1 MPYCLVCKNPASP
14 LDFDY
19 PTMNRLTFQFD
30 EIRAAYAA
38 EPHSTIQKRLERIG
52 RVEAMLRANE
62 EKLCKAVAADFGHR
76 HPIETQLAE
85 LSQIYQA
92 CRYTKKH
99 LKEWLKPFH
108 LETPA
113 YLSSSTAWM
122 QAQPKGIVGV
132 MSPWNYPILL
142 ALAPAI
148 AALAAGNRV
157 WLKPSERSSRTSGF
171 LATLIQEYFHF
182 TELNVTTGDANTAA
196 DFAALPFDHLFFS
209 GSTAIGKKVMR
220 AAADNLVPVTLELGG
235 KSPALIDS
243 SANLP
248 NAANSIV
255 YGKLLN
261 SGQTCIAPDYVLVSQ
276 QQHDALLAEL
286 IKAAQSQ
293 FSKPKM
299 LTGPI
304 DPEQT
309 ARWHFLVEDAIAHGA
324 IATPLLA
331 SSAESGRVFEPVA
344 LSNVSPESA
353 VMREEIFGPILP
365 IVTVPDGASS
375 TTAMVDVINSGSSP
389 SPLALYW
396 FGKNNARLN
405 HVIANT
411 RSGGITV
418 NDVLLHAACD
428 GIPFG
433 GIGSSGM
440 GAYHGKAGFDTFS
453 HLKPVLQVRGLF
465 GLNWL
470 RGTSAVHPPY
480 GKKVARLL
488 KHLK

>member
-1 MPYCLVCKNPASP
+1 
-14 LDFDY
+14 
-19 PTMNRLTFQFD
+19 
-30 EIRAAYAA
+30 
-38 EPHSTIQKRLERIG
+38 
-52 RVEAMLRANE
+52 VEAMLRANE

-92 CRYTKKH
+92 CRYTKKR
-99 LKEWLKPFH
+99 LKEWLKPVP

-122 QAQPKGIVGV
+122 KAQPKGIVGV

-171 LATLIQEYFHF
+171 LASLIQEYFHF
-182 TELNVTTGDANTAA
+182 TEFNVTTGDANTAA

-209 GSTAIGKKVMR
+209 GSTAVGKKVMR
-220 AAADNLVPVTLELGG
+220 AAADNLVPITLELGG
-235 KSPALIDS
+235 KSPALVDA
-243 SANLP
+243 SANLCD
-248 NAANSIV
+248 AASSIV

-261 SGQTCIAPDYVLVSQ
+261 SGQTCIAPDYVLVGE

-286 IKAAQSQ
+286 IGAAQVQ
-293 FSKPKM
+293 FSKAEM

-324 IATPLLA
+324 TATPLLKP
-331 SSAESGRVFEPVA
+331 STESGRVFEPVA
-344 LSNVSPESA
+344 LSNVNPKSA
-353 VMREEIFGPILP
+353 VMHEEIFGPILP
-365 IVTVPDGASS
+365 IVTVADG
-375 TTAMVDVINSGSSP
+375 TTSMIDFINAGSSP
-389 SPLALYW
+389 TPLALYW
-396 FGKNNARLN
+396 FGKNKVNLN
-405 HVIANT
+405 RVIADT

-418 NDVLLHAACD
+418 NDVLLHAAYD

-433 GIGSSGM
+433 GIGASGM
-440 GAYHGKAGFDTFS
+440 GSYHGKAGFDTFS
-453 HLKPVLQVRGLF
+453 HYKPVLQVRGLF

>member
-1 MPYCLVCKNPASP
+1 
-14 LDFDY
+14 
-19 PTMNRLTFQFD
+19 MNRLTIQLD

-38 EPHSTIQKRLERIG
+38 EPHSTIEKRLERIG

-62 EKLCKAVAADFGHR
+62 DKLCKAVAADFGHR

-85 LSQIYQA
+85 LGQIYQT
-92 CRYTKKH
+92 CRHTKQH
-99 LKEWLKPFH
+99 LKEWLKPIH
-108 LETPA
+108 LETPTH
-113 YLSSSTAWM
+113 LSSSIAWM
-122 QAQPKGIVGV
+122 QAQPKGIVGII
-132 MSPWNYPILL
+132 SPWNYPVLL
-142 ALAPAI
+142 TLAPAI

-182 TELNVTTGDANTAA
+182 TEFSVTTGDANTAA

-209 GSTAIGKKVMR
+209 GSTAIGKKVM
-220 AAADNLVPVTLELGG
+220 AAAAENLVPVTLELGG
-235 KSPALIDS
+235 KSPVLVDA
-243 SANLP
+243 SANLRD
-248 NAANSIV
+248 AASSIV

-261 SGQTCIAPDYVLVSQ
+261 SGQTCIAPDYILVGEQ
-276 QQHDALLAEL
+276 KRDALLTEL
-286 IKAAQSQ
+286 IKAAQHQ
-293 FSKPKM
+293 FAKPEV

-324 IATPLLA
+324 TATPLLEA
-331 SSAESGRVFEPVA
+331 SSESGRVFEPVA
-344 LSNVSPESA
+344 LTNVHPESA
-353 VMREEIFGPILP
+353 VMQEEIFGPILP
-365 IVTVPDGASS
+365 IISVADGAES
-375 TTAMVDVINSGSSP
+375 TVGMINYINGGSWAT
-389 SPLALYW
+389 PLALYW
-396 FGKNNARLN
+396 FGKNKVNLN
-405 HVIANT
+405 RVIADT

-440 GAYHGKAGFDTFS
+440 GSYHGKAGFDAFS
-453 HLKPVLQVRGLF
+453 HYKPVLQVRGLF

-488 KHLK
+488 KQLK

>member
-1 MPYCLVCKNPASP
+1 
-14 LDFDY
+14 
-19 PTMNRLTFQFD
+19 MNRLTIQLD

-38 EPHSTIQKRLERIG
+38 EPHSTLEKRLERIG

-92 CRYTKKH
+92 CRYTKKR
-99 LKEWLKPFH
+99 LKEWLKTVP

-122 QAQPKGIVGV
+122 KAQPKGIVGV

-171 LATLIQEYFHF
+171 LASLIQEYFHF
-182 TELNVTTGDANTAA
+182 TEFNVTTGDANTAA
-196 DFAALPFDHLFFS
+196 DFATLPFDHLFFS
-209 GSTAIGKKVMR
+209 GSTAVGKKVMR
-220 AAADNLVPVTLELGG
+220 AAADNLVPITLELGG
-235 KSPALIDS
+235 KSPALVDA
-243 SANLP
+243 SANLCD
-248 NAANSIV
+248 AASSIV

-261 SGQTCIAPDYVLVSQ
+261 SGQTCIAPDYVLVGE

-286 IKAAQSQ
+286 IGAAQVQ
-293 FSKPKM
+293 FSKAEM

-324 IATPLLA
+324 TATPLLKP
-331 SSAESGRVFEPVA
+331 STESGRVFEPVA
-344 LSNVSPESA
+344 LSNVNPKSA
-353 VMREEIFGPILP
+353 VMQEEIFGPILP
-365 IVTVPDGASS
+365 IVTVADGITS
-375 TTAMVDVINSGSSP
+375 MIDFINAGSSP
-389 SPLALYW
+389 TPLALYW
-396 FGKNNARLN
+396 FGKNKVNLN
-405 HVIANT
+405 RVIADT

-433 GIGSSGM
+433 GIGASGM
-440 GAYHGKAGFDTFS
+440 GSYHGKAGFDAFS
-453 HLKPVLQVRGLF
+453 HYKSVLQVRGLF

>member
-1 MPYCLVCKNPASP
+1 
-14 LDFDY
+14 
-19 PTMNRLTFQFD
+19 
-30 EIRAAYAA
+30 
-38 EPHSTIQKRLERIG
+38 
-52 RVEAMLRANE
+52 VEAMLRANE

-85 LSQIYQA
+85 FSQIYQA
-92 CRYTKKH
+92 CRYTKKR
-99 LKEWLKPFH
+99 LKEWLKPVP

-122 QAQPKGIVGV
+122 KAQPKGIVGV

-171 LATLIQEYFHF
+171 LASLIQEYFHF
-182 TELNVTTGDANTAA
+182 TEFNVTTGDANTAA

-209 GSTAIGKKVMR
+209 GSTAVGKKVMR
-220 AAADNLVPVTLELGG
+220 AAADNLVPITLELGG
-235 KSPALIDS
+235 KSPALVDA
-243 SANLP
+243 SANLCD
-248 NAANSIV
+248 AASSIV

-261 SGQTCIAPDYVLVSQ
+261 CGQTCIAPDYVLVGE

-286 IKAAQSQ
+286 IGAAQVQ
-293 FSKPKM
+293 FSKAEM

-324 IATPLLA
+324 TATPLLK
-331 SSAESGRVFEPVA
+331 SSTESGRVFEPVA
-344 LSNVSPESA
+344 LSNVNPKSA
-353 VMREEIFGPILP
+353 VMQEEIFGPILP
-365 IVTVPDGASS
+365 IVTVADG
-375 TTAMVDVINSGSSP
+375 TTSMIDFINAGSSP
-389 SPLALYW
+389 TPLALYW
-396 FGKNNARLN
+396 FGKNKVNLN
-405 HVIANT
+405 RVIADT

-433 GIGSSGM
+433 GIGASGM
-440 GAYHGKAGFDTFS
+440 GSYHGKAGFNTFS
-453 HLKPVLQVRGLF
+453 HYKPVLQVRGLF

-480 GKKVARLL
+480 GKK
-488 KHLK
+488 

>member
-1 MPYCLVCKNPASP
+1 
-14 LDFDY
+14 
-19 PTMNRLTFQFD
+19 MNRLTIQLD

-38 EPHSTIQKRLERIG
+38 EPHSTLEKRLERIG

-92 CRYTKKH
+92 CRYTKKR
-99 LKEWLKPFH
+99 LKEWLKPVP

-122 QAQPKGIVGV
+122 KAQPKGIVGV

-171 LATLIQEYFHF
+171 LASLIQEYFHF
-182 TELNVTTGDANTAA
+182 TEFNVTTGDANTAA

-209 GSTAIGKKVMR
+209 GSTAVGKKVMR
-220 AAADNLVPVTLELGG
+220 AAADNLVPITLELGG
-235 KSPALIDS
+235 KSPALVDA
-243 SANLP
+243 SANLCD
-248 NAANSIV
+248 AASSIV

-261 SGQTCIAPDYVLVSQ
+261 SGQTCIAPDYILVGE

-286 IKAAQSQ
+286 IGAAQVQ
-293 FSKPKM
+293 FSKAEM

-324 IATPLLA
+324 TATPLLKP
-331 SSAESGRVFEPVA
+331 STELGRVFEPVA
-344 LSNVSPESA
+344 LSNVNPKSA
-353 VMREEIFGPILP
+353 VMQEEIFGPILP
-365 IVTVPDGASS
+365 IVTVADG
-375 TTAMVDVINSGSSP
+375 TTSMIDFINAGSSP
-389 SPLALYW
+389 TPLALYW
-396 FGKNNARLN
+396 FGKNKVNLN
-405 HVIANT
+405 RVIADT

-418 NDVLLHAACD
+418 NDVLLHAAYD

-433 GIGSSGM
+433 GIGASGI
-440 GAYHGKAGFDTFS
+440 GSYHGKAGFDTFS
-453 HLKPVLQVRGLF
+453 HYKPVLQVRGLF

>member
-1 MPYCLVCKNPASP
+1 
-14 LDFDY
+14 
-19 PTMNRLTFQFD
+19 MNRLTIQLD

-38 EPHSTIQKRLERIG
+38 EPHSTLEKRLERIG

-92 CRYTKKH
+92 CRYTKKR
-99 LKEWLKPFH
+99 LKEWLKPVP

-122 QAQPKGIVGV
+122 KAQPKGIVGV

-171 LATLIQEYFHF
+171 LASLIQEYFHF
-182 TELNVTTGDANTAA
+182 TEFNVTTGDANTAA

-209 GSTAIGKKVMR
+209 GSTAVGKKVMR
-220 AAADNLVPVTLELGG
+220 AAADNLVPITLELGG
-235 KSPALIDS
+235 KSPALVDA
-243 SANLP
+243 SANLCD
-248 NAANSIV
+248 AASSIV

-261 SGQTCIAPDYVLVSQ
+261 SGQTCIAPDYVLVGE

-286 IKAAQSQ
+286 IGAAQVQ
-293 FSKPKM
+293 FSKAEM

-324 IATPLLA
+324 TATPLLKP
-331 SSAESGRVFEPVA
+331 STESGRVFEPVA
-344 LSNVSPESA
+344 LSNVNPKSA
-353 VMREEIFGPILP
+353 VMQEEIFGPILP
-365 IVTVPDGASS
+365 IVTVADG
-375 TTAMVDVINSGSSP
+375 TTSMIDFINAGSSP
-389 SPLALYW
+389 TPLALYW
-396 FGKNNARLN
+396 FGKNKVNLN
-405 HVIANT
+405 RVIADT

-418 NDVLLHAACD
+418 NDVLLHAAYD

-433 GIGSSGM
+433 GIGASGI
-440 GAYHGKAGFDTFS
+440 GSYHGKAGFDTFS
-453 HLKPVLQVRGLF
+453 HYKPVLQVRGLF